1 MKRGFVFAVAL
12 TFYLSG
18 AARLAAQ
25 TQQTQPIQEQRAQQS
40 AQPSA
45 QQTTPPVEST
55 PAKSAISYVPNM
67 GGVIK
72 ARAEYSTNAEEYQ
85 FSVRNA
91 RLRVF
96 GNASPCMIY
105 RTQVDFSDA
114 GKFTVL
120 DAHVV
125 LFYKQFKMTVGQQ
138 NYYVST
144 DVLRGADQNMFVNR
158 SFISKYLA
166 SYSGSELS
174 GDKETGIVRNMGSR
188 DIGALFNYQIRT
200 RIPISFFGGLFN
212 GSGVNNPQWGNKV
225 NLLGRIELGRET
237 GLNLAASFYSGY
249 TPEVNTVLRED
260 REVTPHNLA
269 VRKKIEIATANL
281 RYVGRNFFLEGEYA
295 QRKMAEPEEKLL
307 VVARAQSFYVFRLP
321 QGNLVRYL
329 APVLRWDYGDNIDY
343 LNQLTK
349 KAETFQAHRGTVG
362 INFGFLETLLRSE
375 LRFNYEKYFSRDTP
389 SDLKVNKLL
398 HDKFTIELLA
408 TF

>member
-1 MKRGFVFAVAL
+1 MKRRFVFAAAL

-18 AARLAAQ
+18 ATQLAAQ
-25 TQQTQPIQEQRAQQS
+25 TQQTQQPAQEQ
-40 AQPSA
+40 PA
-45 QQTTPPVEST
+45 QQTTPSVQST
-55 PAKSAISYVPNM
+55 PVKSAISYMPNL

-105 RTQVDFSDA
+105 RMQADFSDA

-138 NYYVST
+138 NYHVST

-158 SFISKYLA
+158 SFISKYLTG
-166 SYSGSELS
+166 YSGAELS

-188 DIGALFNYQIRT
+188 DIGALFNYQVRT
-200 RIPISFFGGLFN
+200 RIPITFFGGLFN
-212 GSGVNNPQWGNKV
+212 GSGINNPQWGNKV

-237 GLNLAASFYSGY
+237 GLNLAASFYTGY
-249 TPEVNTVLRED
+249 TPEVNTIVPGNALS
-260 REVTPHNLA
+260 NLA
-269 VRKKIEIATANL
+269 VRKKIEIATANV

-295 QRKMAEPEEKLL
+295 QRKMVEAESELL
-307 VVARAQSFYVFRLP
+307 VTARAQSFYVFRLP

-329 APVLRWDYGDNIDY
+329 APVVRWDYGDNIDY
-343 LNQLTK
+343 FNQLTK

-375 LRFNYEKYFSRDTP
+375 LRFNYEKYFLRDTP

-408 TF
+408 IF